1 MTYPKR
7 VLIAIDQ
14 LFAEM
19 NGAQAYVAEMN
30 GSQNAREYRG

>member
-19 NGAQAYVAEMN
+19 IGT
-30 GSQNAREYRG
+30 QNAREYRRG